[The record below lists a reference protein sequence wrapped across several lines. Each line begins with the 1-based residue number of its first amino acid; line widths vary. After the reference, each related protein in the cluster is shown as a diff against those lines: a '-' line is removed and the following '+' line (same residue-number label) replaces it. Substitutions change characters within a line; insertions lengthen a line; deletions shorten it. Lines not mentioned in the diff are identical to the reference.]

1 MARELRRVVPETES
15 NDFDDWEAEESDY
28 EVDDRDWEVFLIDP
42 DELDSLPD
50 DRDFWI
56 DPEG

>member
-15 NDFDDWEAEESDY
+15 NVFDDWEAEESDY